1 MTARIILVRHAET
14 LANAAGLW
22 QGATNSGFSPRGREQ
37 LKRTAA
43 RFERLRPDLVVSSDL
58 GRTQGT
64 AGALGFDFETD
75 PRWREPDFG
84 SWEGL
89 SLADVERRHPEEIA
103 ALQAGEDV
111 RLGGGEKMS
120 TVAARVVEAYEH
132 IFDRMDGD
140 GTAVVVSHGLALT
153 ALVAT
158 LVGTPLRPAPLMLMA
173 NTGVTTFH
181 VGGRGSA
188 QLVGY
193 NDHSHLDDPMAVRRG
208 ETHVVLVRHG
218 QTAANVQQRWQG
230 HSDWPLDDQGRTQ
243 AERLAFSMPPVDL
256 VYASPLAR
264 AAETAAAV
272 ADHQGRPVRTD
283 TDLREIG
290 FGAWENLTSEEIATS
305 DPEGWHALMAG
316 VDVARGRDGETFVGV
331 RRRMA
336 GVIDRI
342 AAENTGRTVGVVSHG
357 GATRAYLT
365 GLLHLDFPDRQRIAT
380 LANTA
385 TARIVFRGDRAVLGS
400 WNVAPHLEG

>member
-1 MTARIILVRHAET
+1 MTARIILVRHVET
-14 LANAAGLW
+14 VANAAGLW
-22 QGATNSGFSPRGREQ
+22 QGATNSGFSPRGQEQ
-37 LKRTAA
+37 LKRIAA
-43 RFERLRPDLVVSSDL
+43 RFDRLRPDLVVSSDL
-58 GRTQGT
+58 GRTQAT

-89 SLADVERRHPEEIA
+89 GFADVQRRHPDQLA
-103 ALQAGEDV
+103 ALMAGEDI
-111 RLGGGEKMS
+111 RLGGGERLS

-132 IFDRMDGD
+132 LFDRMDGN
-140 GTAVVVSHGLALT
+140 GTAVVVSHGMALM
-153 ALVAT
+153 ALVAA
-158 LVGTPLRPAPLMLMA
+158 LVGIPSRPAPLGLMA
-173 NTGVTTFH
+173 NGAVTTFD
-181 VGGRGSA
+181 VGDRGS
-188 QLVGY
+188 QLSGY
-193 NDHSHLDDPMAVRRG
+193 NDHAHLDDAAPLRDG

-218 QTAANVQQRWQG
+218 QTAANVQGRWQG
-230 HSDWPLDDQGRTQ
+230 HADWPLDDHGRSQ

-272 ADHQGRPVRTD
+272 ADHQGRPVRID
-283 TDLREIG
+283 PDLREIG
-290 FGAWENLTSEEIATS
+290 FGEWENLTSEEIASS
-305 DPEGWHALMAG
+305 DPEGWRALMDG
-316 VDVARGRDGETFVGV
+316 VDVARGRSGETFVGV

-365 GLLHLDFPDRQRIAT
+365 GLLRLDFPHRQRISS

-385 TARIVFRGDRAVLGS
+385 TARIVYRGDRAMLGS
-400 WNVAPHLEG
+400 WNVAPHLED